1 MTAFDVRIESQ
12 ANQALVRIVGDLD
25 ISSVPKVKAQLS
37 ELLEQGAENFLIDLT
52 GVGHV
57 DTTGLGFLVWV
68 RKRATERQGKLLLA
82 GQNAHFR
89 KLLTLTGL
97 ATLFELHDE
106 LAEAQK
112 VMATLSATGGTPE

>member
-1 MTAFDVRIESQ
+1 MTAFAVRIDSQ
-12 ANQALVRIVGDLD
+12 QHQAIVHIAGDLD
-25 ISSVPKVKAQLS
+25 ISSVPKVKAEVS
-37 ELLEQGAENFLIDLT
+37 DLLDAGTLHFLVDLT
-52 GVGHV
+52 DVGHV

-68 RKRATERQGKLLLA
+68 RKRTTERQGKLLLA

-112 VMATLSATGGTPE
+112 VMATLSASGDKPE

>member
-1 MTAFDVRIESQ
+1 MTAFDVKIECQQRQ
-12 ANQALVRIVGDLD
+12 AVVQIVGDLD
-25 ISSVPKVKAQLS
+25 ISTVPKVKSQLS
-37 ELLEQGAENFLIDLT
+37 DLLDEGAQSFLVDLT

-68 RKRATERQGKLLLA
+68 RKRTNERGGRLLLA

-97 ATLFELHDE
+97 VSLFELCDD
-106 LAEAQK
+106 LAEARQLLTTP
-112 VMATLSATGGTPE
+112 ATPCDTPE